1 MKIDQI
7 NLLEEM
13 QHYDAD
19 KALQAVEKR
28 ISVKRHASWRHTLQK
43 IAASLLIPVLLGSAS
58 YIWYTNSNEAPSQ
71 LVWQTVET
79 LPGQRSVVELSDG
92 TRVWLNSAT
101 KLTYP
106 VTFDKKNRN
115 VKLIGEAFFDVSRME
130 KKPFRVDLGDLDI
143 QVLGT
148 EFNVQNYQD
157 DESTNIFLKSG
168 SVELQSGEGESLR
181 SLYKMRPGE
190 RAIFDK
196 GEHGLFIEKG
206 HPDFCLAWMDGKMV
220 FRGHSMTDVVRRLN
234 RCFNIDIRIIDPEI
248 TDYTYTATFQH
259 ESLEQILELLKISA
273 PIDYTIAKREKDE
286 NNMFTKTRVEIFTRN

>member
-28 ISVKRHASWRHTLQK
+28 ISVKCHASWRYTLQE

-58 YIWYTNSNEAPSQ
+58 YIWYTSSNETPSQ

-79 LPGQRSVVELSDG
+79 QPGQRSVVELSDG

-106 VTFDKKNRN
+106 VTFDKKNRD

-130 KKPFRVDLGDLDI
+130 KKPFRVDLGDLNI
-143 QVLGT
+143 KVLGT
-148 EFNVQNYQD
+148 EFNVHNYPA
-157 DESTNIFLKSG
+157 EEKTRVFLKSG
-168 SVELQSGEGESLR
+168 SVELYSGEEDTQR
-181 SLYKMRPGE
+181 SLYKMNPGE
-190 RAIFDK
+190 RAVFDN

-206 HPDFCLAWMDGKMV
+206 HPELCMAWMDGKMV
-220 FRGHSMTDVVRRLN
+220 FRGNSMTEVVMRLN
-234 RCFNIDIRIIDPEI
+234 RNFNIDIRIIDPEI
-248 TDYTYTATFQH
+248 ADYTYTATFQH

-286 NNMFTKTRVEIFTRN
+286 NNMFTKTRVEIFTRH

>member
-1 MKIDQI
+1 
-7 NLLEEM
+7 M

-28 ISVKRHASWRHTLQK
+28 ISVKCHASWRYTLQE

-58 YIWYTNSNEAPSQ
+58 YIWYTSSNETPSQ

-79 LPGQRSVVELSDG
+79 QPGQRSVVELSDG

-106 VTFDKKNRN
+106 VTFDKKNRD
-115 VKLIGEAFFDVSRME
+115 VKLIGEAFFDVSRIE
-130 KKPFRVDLGDLDI
+130 KKPFRVDLGDLNI
-143 QVLGT
+143 KVLGT
-148 EFNVQNYQD
+148 EFNVHNYPA
-157 DESTNIFLKSG
+157 EEKTRVFLKSG
-168 SVELQSGEGESLR
+168 SVELYSGEEDTQR
-181 SLYKMRPGE
+181 SLYKMNPGE
-190 RAIFDK
+190 RAVFDN

-206 HPDFCLAWMDGKMV
+206 HPELCMAWMDGKMV
-220 FRGHSMTDVVRRLN
+220 FRGNSMTEVVMRLN
-234 RCFNIDIRIIDPEI
+234 RNFNIDIRIIDPEI
-248 TDYTYTATFQH
+248 ADYTYTATFQH

-286 NNMFTKTRVEIFTRN
+286 NNMFTKTRVEIFTRH